1 MEDKIIVYKTFENP
15 IEANLV
21 MARLKDSG
29 FNCFLSGEN
38 TAMVYPVF
46 DTSVSGVQL
55 HVFEDEVEEIEKL
68 LAEDSDLNEE

>member
-1 MEDKIIVYKTFENP
+1 MEDKIIVYRTFENP

-21 MARLKDSG
+21 MARLKDAG

-55 HVFEDEVEEIEKL
+55 HVFEDEVKAIDSL
-68 LAEDSDLNEE
+68 LAEDNDLNEE